1 MIDSDHLI
9 LYHNFAQRIVTF
21 RIPSTTYQ
29 QKIRVANITWPLSSS
44 IMTDTISLTKI
55 LPSGQIHPIPYII
68 NTIDTPT
75 IPTTAIIPATAII
88 PTTITN
94 STESKSQLVLGTD
107 VIETLTGTLIQ
118 ISYMIKGVYWT
129 AEYLSIIN
137 SGNIDMIILLQLSAN
152 IKSNESIKP
161 TKLTLISDTV
171 DLTYSV
177 QPQLISSHNH
187 IILGSIPLLLANR
200 IYVYYLNDNLIY
212 YGYRF
217 TPKISL
223 PSGLIR
229 FYQHDPIINGL
240 GPFINDTAFKGT
252 KANSQ
257 AEIIVGPTDQ
267 INGVIDRDYVKI
279 WNWSEKT
286 AVLILRYE
294 KKANNL
300 FYLDIDPVTETDEY
314 IEWELNIPITK
325 DKTSPFTLAIISKP

>member
-29 QKIRVANITWPLSSS
+29 QKIRVANINWPLSSS
-44 IMTDTISLTKI
+44 IMIDTISLTKI
-55 LPSGQIHPIPYII
+55 LPSGQIHPIPFTI
-68 NTIDTPT
+68 NTIDTP
-75 IPTTAIIPATAII
+75 II
-88 PTTITN
+88 PTTVTN
-94 STESKSQLVLGTD
+94 STTQPESKSQLVLVTD

-229 FYQHDPIINGL
+229 FYQHDSIINGL

-279 WNWSEKT
+279 WNWSEKN
-286 AVLILRYE
+286 AVVILRYE
-294 KKANNL
+294 KKSNNL
-300 FYLDIDPVTETDEY
+300 IYLDIDPVTETDEY

-325 DKTSPFTLAIISKP
+325 DKTSPFTLAIVRKPLKIDTWDG